1 MTHLATTQELAYVA
15 GFIDGEGCL
24 SIGANGS
31 VSIGIVNTSKCTLDF
46 VLKVLGTGVIQDRK
60 QIVNKRQYVYRAYGE
75 NCMNIIKVIL
85 PYLIEKKDQ
94 ALLLVE
100 YRQQDRRIHKPGQ
113 RGTFMNPSKPQ
124 YITKLKELKKYEQ

>member
-1 MTHLATTQELAYVA
+1 MTYVATTQELAYIA
-15 GFIDGEGCL
+15 GFVDGEGCL

-46 VLKVLGTGVIQDRK
+46 ILKVLNIGVIQDRK

-75 NCMNIIKVIL
+75 NCMTIINLLL

-94 ALLLVE
+94 ALLLIE
-100 YRQQDRRIHKPGQ
+100 YRKQDRIIRKPGQ
-113 RGTFMNPSKPQ
+113 RGAFANPSKIQ
-124 YITKLKELKKYEQ
+124 YITKLKELKKHEQ